1 MRAERRESSELNLS
15 NMFVVIKL
23 KVDLEIGIPARVLV
37 LSLTG
42 ITLVL
47 QCIVC
52 CYITIEGLATP
63 DSVAKS

>member
-1 MRAERRESSELNLS
+1 
-15 NMFVVIKL
+15 MFVVIKL

-63 DSVAKS
+63 DSVA